1 MCPGGQTLSPKVGAD
16 CAARNWWF
24 QKGSLMGT
32 GGSHEAVQR
41 ELCNSMFMSERDLIL
56 KQGEG
61 SRFLERG
68 DIHQA

>member
-1 MCPGGQTLSPKVGAD
+1 MGA
-16 CAARNWWF
+16 
-24 QKGSLMGT
+24 